1 MKKSHIVQMLS
12 AVLALS
18 MLTTACGGAKDSEP
32 NASAET
38 KSADPILN
46 EKDFPIVKE
55 PVKMQFFTGRHSG
68 GATSFNEA
76 MIWKEYAKK
85 TGIDVDFQLVNFEN
99 MSEKFNLTM
108 ASESYPDA
116 FHTARITTADLTK
129 YGSQGIF
136 IPLNDMIDKYAPNF
150 KKLLDQY
157 PSIKKGITMPDGKIY
172 SVPLVYEP
180 DFLVILI
187 SQKMWINKDWLT
199 KLNMK
204 MPSTLDEYYE
214 YLKAVKNTDLN
225 GNGKKDEIGFG
236 GVGMGSILE
245 VLKGSLGL
253 MNRGTNHR
261 NVDVD
266 PTSGKLRFIPTDDR
280 YKELLQ
286 YVNKLYSEGL
296 IDKDIMTIKNPEFA
310 AKGTQGIYGSIT
322 TSSPETV
329 MGQKNYEIP
338 PPLKG
343 PRGDQMFTNIQN
355 QLVQPGAFVI
365 TDKNKHPEA
374 ALRWI
379 DYFFSEEGQKMFFM
393 GFKDVTYT
401 ETPDGKFEYKDEIMK
416 NPSGMEQALL
426 KYVTWPGGSYPG
438 YVTKKYFKSVTEHKN
453 AQHKVL
459 EPGLPKE
466 IWPAFTYTVEESEQ
480 MKAIWT
486 DINTYIDQST
496 VKFVMGVTPFSE
508 WDSYVSTI
516 KKMKIDE
523 YMKLYQAAADGYKN
537 AK

>member
-1 MKKSHIVQMLS
+1 MKPFRSLTAVS
-12 AVLALS
+12 AILAMS
-18 MLTTACGGAKDSEP
+18 MLASACGGKSESDS
-32 NASAET
+32 AAVET
-38 KSADPILN
+38 SKPSDPVLN
-46 EKDFPIVKE
+46 VTGFPIVKE
-55 PVKMQFFTGRHSG
+55 PVKLAFFTGRNSG
-68 GATSFNEA
+68 GATNFNET
-76 MIWKEYAKK
+76 MLWKEYAKK

-99 MSEKFNLTM
+99 LSEKFNLAMSSGT
-108 ASESYPDA
+108 YPDA

-129 YGSQGIF
+129 YGSQGMF

-157 PSIKKGITMPDGKIY
+157 PAIKKGITMPDGKIY

-180 DFLVILI
+180 DFVAILV

-199 KLNMK
+199 KLNLK
-204 MPSTLDEYYE
+204 MPTTLDEYYE

-236 GVGMGSILE
+236 GVGTGSILE
-245 VLKGSLGL
+245 VLKGSFGL

-266 PTSGKLRFIPTDDR
+266 PSTNKLRFIPTDDR

-286 YVNKLYSEGL
+286 YLNKLYTDGL
-296 IDKDIMTIKNPEFA
+296 IDKDILTMKNPEFA
-310 AKGTQGIYGSIT
+310 AKGSQGLYGSLT
-322 TSSPETV
+322 TSFPETV

-338 PPLKG
+338 GPLKG

-355 QLVQPGAFVI
+355 PLAQPGAFVI

-374 ALRWI
+374 TMRWI
-379 DYFFSEEGQKMFFM
+379 DYFFTEEGQKMFFM
-393 GFKDVTYT
+393 GFKDVTYV
-401 ETPDGKFEYKDEIMK
+401 ESADGKLQYKDEILN
-416 NPSGMEQALL
+416 NPGGMEQALL

-438 YVTKKYFKSVTEHKN
+438 YVTKKYFKSVTEKMN
-453 AQHKVL
+453 DQHKAL
-459 EPGLPKE
+459 LPGLPKE
-466 IWPAFTYTVEESEQ
+466 NWPAFTYTVEESDQ

-486 DINTYIDQST
+486 DLNTYIDQMT
-496 VKFVMGVTPFSE
+496 VKFITGTVPFTE
-508 WDSYVSTI
+508 WSSYVATI
-516 KKMKIDE
+516 KKMKVDE
-523 YMKLYQAAADGYKN
+523 YMKLYDAAAERYKN